1 MQLQSGLVRS
11 APPGASISN
20 QVCVS
25 SLLHGP
31 DFVMM
36 RSLWRKR
43 RTCLQNSH
51 APASIVTINRKAER
65 MEKKQGEIGDWEI
78 VPELC
83 ES

>member
-11 APPGASISN
+11 DPPGVNIESSVRIQFAARPGLCHDAILIGASAGHN
-20 QVCVS
+20 
-25 SLLHGP
+25 
-31 DFVMM
+31 
-36 RSLWRKR
+36 
-43 RTCLQNSH
+43 LQNSP